1 MQVYSLFDL
10 NEHIRRVMAL
20 NFQQALWITAEIAQS
35 GQSRGHYYLDLVQ
48 KGEGDD
54 LLAQAQAVL
63 WASDYRRLYKQLGPQ
78 LDALLHEGLEVK
90 MQVRVDFHERFG
102 FKLLI
107 ADIDPAHTF
116 GQLDLQRRETVRTLR
131 ERGLLDRNRS
141 LPLRPVLQ
149 RIAVITSAGAAGF
162 QDFQEHLIH
171 NAFGYTFD
179 CRLFEASVQGKSAR
193 AELCAALDRVTA
205 QSADFDCVV
214 VVRGGG
220 ARLDLAAFDGL
231 ELGETVAQMSLPVLT
246 GIGHDIDE
254 TVLDMVA
261 HAALKTP
268 TAVADFLLQH
278 NLFFENG
285 ILRLAEQIRRAGAFS
300 VKTAQLTLQ
309 QLEAT
314 VRWSARE
321 RLLAAGRNLD
331 AMQEKIPETVRQLL
345 HHRALQLDQAAAICL
360 AFDPERV
367 LQRGYSITMKD
378 GKILSGPSDV
388 IPGDVLETRLAGG
401 KIISRV

>member
-1 MQVYSLFDL
+1 MHVYNLFDL

-20 NFQQALWITAEIAQS
+20 NFQQPLWITAEIAQS

-78 LDALLHEGLEVK
+78 LDALLREGLEMK

-131 ERGLLDRNRS
+131 ERGLLDRNRN
-141 LPLRPVLQ
+141 LPLPAVLQ

-162 QDFQEHLIH
+162 QDFREHLAH

-179 CRLFEASVQGKSAR
+179 CRLFEASVQGKNAR
-193 AELCAALDRVTA
+193 AELCAALERVAA
-205 QSADFDCVV
+205 QSADFDCLV

-231 ELGETVAQMSLPVLT
+231 DLGEAVAQMPLPVLT

-285 ILRLAEQIRRAGAFS
+285 ILRLAEQTRQAGAYCT
-300 VKTAQLTLQ
+300 KTAQLTLQ

-331 AMQEKIPETVRQLL
+331 AMQEKIPETTRQLL
-345 HHRALQLDQAAAICL
+345 HRRALQLDQAATICQ
-360 AFDPERV
+360 AFDPEKV

-378 GKILSGPSDV
+378 GKIISRPSDA

-401 KIISRV
+401 KITSRV